1 MEFRVIWEIDIHAD
15 SPKQAVEEARAVQ
28 LRPDMPATVFE
39 VWDYA
44 RHKMQRVDLAATA
57 GRLNTVEMASVRAA
71 LRQIQCAPELQADLK
86 DLVSVLLIFLDEAE
100 ASSKR
105 Y

>member
-28 LRPDMPATVFE
+28 LRLDMPATVFE

-44 RHKMQRVDLAATA
+44 RHKMHRIDLAAAA
-57 GRLNTVEMASVRAA
+57 GRLSRVEMASVRAA
-71 LRQIQCAPELQADLK
+71 FRRFQCTPDLKPDLK
-86 DLVSVLLIFLDEAE
+86 DLVSVLLIFLDEEEGNA
-100 ASSKR
+100 R
-105 Y
+105 RH

>member
-15 SPKQAVEEARAVQ
+15 SPRQAVEEARAVQ

-44 RHKMQRVDLAATA
+44 RHKMHRVDLVEAA

-71 LRQIQCAPELQADLK
+71 FRQLQCTPDLKPDLK
-86 DLVSVLLIFLDEAE
+86 DLVAVLLLFLDEEEGKA
-100 ASSKR
+100 R
-105 Y
+105 RR